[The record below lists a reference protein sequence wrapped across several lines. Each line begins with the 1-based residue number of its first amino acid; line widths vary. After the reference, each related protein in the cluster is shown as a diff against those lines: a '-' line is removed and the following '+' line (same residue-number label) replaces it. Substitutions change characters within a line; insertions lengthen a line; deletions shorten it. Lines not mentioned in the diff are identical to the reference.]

1 MIRLIRTESSVG
13 SEDPTRI
20 LWVSYYL
27 AQHYDYLGLYDK
39 SLEFVNEVLDHTP
52 TLIEFHVMKA
62 KVLKH
67 SGKIDEAVIAMEEAA
82 SLDTADRYLNSKCAK
97 YLLRANKT
105 TEAEEMCSKFTR
117 EGVPASENLNEMQC
131 MWFQTESALA
141 YQRVG
146 KYGEALK
153 KCLEVDR
160 HFAEITE
167 DQFDFHTYCMR
178 KMTLRAYVGLLRL
191 EDILKS
197 HHFYFIAA
205 KIAIQVYLKLYDSP
219 LGESTLNND
228 INTANMTASELK
240 KLKNKDRRE
249 KLREAAEKEKKNAS
263 SNHVNT
269 TANSNSSEKKTD
281 GDSGASEGTLE
292 PLIPSKLERAEDPL
306 GEAMR
311 FLRPLQSLAR
321 DQIDTHILSFE
332 IHQRRGKVLLMLQSL
347 KRAVGIDPQN
357 SSVQQQ
363 LSVFLN
369 LVEES
374 KEQLK
379 SQVQLVLSQEIVKL
393 TQFKK

>member
-1 MIRLIRTESSVG
+1 
-13 SEDPTRI
+13 
-20 LWVSYYL
+20 
-27 AQHYDYLGLYDK
+27 
-39 SLEFVNEVLDHTP
+39 
-52 TLIEFHVMKA
+52 
-62 KVLKH
+62 
-67 SGKIDEAVIAMEEAA
+67 
-82 SLDTADRYLNSKCAK
+82 
-97 YLLRANKT
+97 
-105 TEAEEMCSKFTR
+105 
-117 EGVPASENLNEMQC
+117 
-131 MWFQTESALA
+131 
-141 YQRVG
+141 
-146 KYGEALK
+146 
-153 KCLEVDR
+153 
-160 HFAEITE
+160 
-167 DQFDFHTYCMR
+167 MR

-205 KIAIQVYLKLYDSP
+205 KIAIQVYLKLYDCP
-219 LGESTLNND
+219 LGESALNND

-249 KLREAAEKEKKNAS
+249 KLREAAEKKSNAS
-263 SNHVNT
+263 SNHVNST
-269 TANSNSSEKKTD
+269 TSSNSSEKKTD
-281 GDSGASEGTLE
+281 GESSASEGTLE
-292 PLIPSKLERAEDPL
+292 PLVPSKLERTEDPL